1 MVDITLFTK
10 EELLDFIQKTEESKE
25 PKEIDFK
32 LDWEFTDNIRNNR
45 FKGGKYGSSNM
56 TFSHLYKLLVIQN
69 NGVDFISRYF
79 DSVYPNTHTKKTVDR
94 HFEKIKN
101 TVEKLKQLKKDY
113 KEEAIEQ
120 IETMKF
126 TKKGLLNKRYKR
138 KIRELTEIIDYYY
151 NSIKEEEKRLDT
163 RKISLLIKNDIK
175 RKTSSGQLPLVNK
188 TLKLSTMKRRL
199 RADLP
204 DKPKLYASGQ
214 FIDNIV
220 IKVNLGEKK

>member
-1 MVDITLFTK
+1 MVDILLFTK
-10 EELLDFIQKTEESKE
+10 EKLLDFIQKTTES
-25 PKEIDFK
+25 KEIDFK
-32 LDWEFTDNIRNNR
+32 LDWKFTDDIRNNK
-45 FKGGKYGSSNM
+45 FKGGKYGSPNM
-56 TFSHLYKLLVIQN
+56 TFSHLYKILIAQN

-79 DSVYPNTHTKKTVDR
+79 DSVYPKTYTKKTVDR

-101 TVEKLKQLKKDY
+101 TVEKIKQLKKDY
-113 KEEAIEQ
+113 KEEAVEQ
-120 IETMKF
+120 IEDMKF

-163 RKISLLIKNDIK
+163 KKISRLIKNDIK
-175 RKTSSGQLPLVNK
+175 RKTSTGQLPLVNK
-188 TLKLSTMKRRL
+188 ALKLSTMKRRHKVG
-199 RADLP
+199 LP